1 MILSPFTPGL
11 DEALAYNDEI
21 IARGGIPESLGIP
34 SQITGEADLA
44 RLDAIMNGALVTE
57 LEERKRRHAEEGI
70 QEATVGFERLHP
82 RGRAGRFIRKATTG
96 MPDTVLG
103 VTPFRGAGSA
113 KGDDYYDTPRYKG
126 FENDVFKFADE
137 EGVEVRAVDKVR
149 GVWQGGG
156 EPSASV
162 VLRGDDDKVRKVM
175 DRLGSKY
182 NQDGVISFKKN
193 SKGDSYRYQSKG
205 KVDPDKLEEA
215 LLDGDRFGEIAGATI
230 LPDGGLEIINIDGSP
245 EVAAQVIDLFT
256 LLGVDFRYSRGD
268 AQLRFIEEDY
278 PRPRSDRSASGGG
291 SQLREGRVP
300 GIGRNDA
307 DLCEPGAVP
316 GEEGRPV
323 EGGG

>member
-1 MILSPFTPGL
+1 MILPPFTPGL

-21 IARGGIPESLGIP
+21 IERGGVPESLGIP
-34 SQITGEADLA
+34 SEIESEADLE
-44 RLDAIMNGALVTE
+44 RIQAIMDGALVSE
-57 LEERKRRHAEEGI
+57 LEARKRRHDGMD
-70 QEATVGFERLHP
+70 EATVGFERLHP
-82 RGRAGRFIRKATTG
+82 RGRAGKFIEKFSTG

-103 VTPFRGAGSA
+103 VTPYRGAGSA
-113 KGDDYYDTPRYKG
+113 HGDDYYDTPRYKG
-126 FENDVFKFADE
+126 FENDVFRFADE

-182 NQDGVISFKKN
+182 NQDGVISFKGRG
-193 SKGDSYRYQSKG
+193 KGNSYRYRSKG
-205 KVDPDKLEEA
+205 KIDPAKLEKA

-230 LPDGGLEIINIDGSP
+230 LPDGSLEIINIDGDLA
-245 EVAAQVIDLFT
+245 VAKQASDLFA
-256 LLGVDFRYSRGD
+256 LLGVKYRYNRGD

-278 PRPRSDRSASGGG
+278 PRPRSDRGVSGGG
-291 SQLREGRVP
+291 PELREGRVP
-300 GIGRNDA
+300 GRGRNDR
-307 DLCEPGAVP
+307 DLREQGSVP
-316 GEEGRPV
+316 EGEGRPV